1 MTDDARTALGQVGIW
16 TFAYEGQPAGRVRES
31 AAELEELGY
40 GALWYGEAFG
50 RDTIGQA
57 WLLLSATRRIT
68 VASGIANIAYR
79 EPISLAAAERTL
91 GEAFPGRYLL
101 GLGGHRVDDTVHHVD
116 GYPVPTRG
124 RALSTMRAYLDA
136 MDASPAH
143 GPVPDPAPRRVLA
156 ALGPKMLELAA
167 ERTWGAHPYFVPV
180 EHTER
185 ARRILGPEAFL
196 GVEQAVV
203 LDTDVDRAREV
214 ATAHVAGYIAA
225 APHQQASMRRLGFGD
240 ADLVGGPSR
249 RLVDAIVAYGDVDA
263 VVRRVRQHVDGGAD
277 HVCLQVLTADPTTLP
292 AHAWRELAPALL
304 PPTPAPAQRT
314 RGSQSTVPHHVPPR
328 AAAVAASVAGSPGGP
343 SVRARRETMR

>member
-1 MTDDARTALGQVGIW
+1 MTVEARTGLGRVGIW

-40 GALWYGEAFG
+40 GAIWFGEAYG
-50 RDTIGQA
+50 RDTFGQA

-68 VASGIANIAYR
+68 VASGIANIAFR
-79 EPISLAAAERTL
+79 EPIATAGAARTL
-91 GEAFPGRYLL
+91 GEAFPGRYVL
-101 GLGGHRVDDTVHHVD
+101 GLGGHRVDDTVHEVD

-124 RALSTMRAYLDA
+124 RALHTMRAYLDA
-136 MDASPAH
+136 MDAAPAH

-185 ARRILGPEAFL
+185 ARRILGPHAFL

-203 LDTDVDRAREV
+203 LDTDRGRAREV
-214 ATAHVAGYIAA
+214 ATAHVAGYVAA
-225 APHQQASMRRLGFGD
+225 AAHQVASLRRLGFGD
-240 ADLVGGPSR
+240 EDLVGGPSR

-263 VVRRVRQHVDGGAD
+263 IRRRVVRHLDAGAD
-277 HVCLQVLTADPTTLP
+277 HVCLQVLTADPLALP
-292 AHAWRELAPALL
+292 DREWRELAPALL
-304 PPTPAPAQRT
+304 
-314 RGSQSTVPHHVPPR
+314 
-328 AAAVAASVAGSPGGP
+328 
-343 SVRARRETMR
+343 